1 MDEPNEL
8 DPLFV
13 SDVGLHERFS
23 GHVCCTREK
32 SGAPSFAFFAKGGI
46 PRPFDRDSFIPP
58 FAKNAKDGAPG
69 TRGFVALLAEDKK
82 CPVSYP
88 AGRQRR

>member
-23 GHVCCTREK
+23 GHVCCTR
-32 SGAPSFAFFAKGGI
+32 
-46 PRPFDRDSFIPP
+46 
-58 FAKNAKDGAPG
+58 
-69 TRGFVALLAEDKK
+69 GFVALLAEDKK

>member
-69 TRGFVALLAEDKK
+69 DLLHFLPRTRNAPFHIPRVGN
-82 CPVSYP
+82 
-88 AGRQRR
+88 AGE

>member
-23 GHVCCTREK
+23 GHVCCTRHPGICCTSCRGQEMPRFISRGSATPVNDYK
-32 SGAPSFAFFAKGGI
+32 ERRMNFAEPSKLNRNPEVWSPGDLSHF
-46 PRPFDRDSFIPP
+46 SE
-58 FAKNAKDGAPG
+58 NAH
-69 TRGFVALLAEDKK
+69 
-82 CPVSYP
+82 
-88 AGRQRR
+88 